1 MKDTIK
7 DDMIGGLPKDINKVV
22 PTPKSDAQEIT
33 KVVKHGGLIV
43 GYELQNGHQ
52 IDKAAAVE
60 MAKRGQIIGVGV
72 GVSAKGEEYLRSLPD
87 GDESNNLSNLPT
99 ITIHA

>member
-1 MKDTIK
+1 MKDTLK
-7 DDMIGGLPKDINKVV
+7 DDMTGGLPKDINKVV
-22 PTPKSDAQEIT
+22 PTPESDALEIT

-52 IDKAAAVE
+52 IDKTTAVE
-60 MAKRGQIIGVGV
+60 MARRGKIKGVGV
-72 GVSAKGEEYLRSLPD
+72 SISAKGEEYLRSLPD
-87 GDESNNLSNLPT
+87 GNESNNLSNLPT